1 MSQPLSRRG
10 ALAGIA
16 ATGLL
21 GVAPRVTAAV
31 AAPATPAARPLAEQ
45 LAAYADGLR
54 FEDLDPTT
62 VERVKTHVIDTIG
75 CGIGALDE
83 PAVRVCRDI
92 ALGVSGNATVIG
104 TSRRTSVDLATFANG
119 ATFRLLDFNDTY
131 TGHFAIHPS
140 DHIAACLAV
149 AEAERSSVRDL
160 ITAIVIAYEVSCRL
174 VDVLDIW
181 SRGWDTP
188 VTSLPAVALAAGKLM
203 KLDPGRLTQAVNL
216 AVNDH
221 ISMAQTRVQ
230 TLSDWKGLADA
241 EAARNAVFAAL
252 LARGGLTGPSPV
264 FEGNSG
270 FFKQVSGPAAVDV
283 GTFGRR
289 DVPFRI
295 HQCGLKAYPAVIY
308 TQTAIVAAIEVARA
322 VGSLDRIA
330 TIEIGTTRRGYQRTG
345 SEPEKWVP
353 QTRET
358 ADHSLPYITARA
370 MFDGDI
376 TNESFTPEKFRDP
389 RILAFMQK
397 IKVSEDPA
405 LTAQR
410 RHVRLDA
417 RDRDPHRRTARFA
430 RGRSCA
436 GFRGAA
442 DDQGRGGAKIPRQR
456 RQALAEGADRRRP
469 AGAVAAR
476 SGRRSWRAARDADG
490 ADLAG
495 APRSDVL
502 AIDHEAGVIGDV
514 IVKPHRGLVGLVRL
528 PVDARRARQPGL
540 LVHGFDQ
547 HFADALAAQCG
558 VGEQVLQVTDRPSMI
573 VLR

>member
-1 MSQPLSRRG
+1 MARTLSRRG
-10 ALAGIA
+10 ALAGIGA
-16 ATGLL
+16 AGLL
-21 GVAPRVTAAV
+21 GVAPRAA
-31 AAPATPAARPLAEQ
+31 AAGAASTVRPLAEQ
-45 LAAYADGLR
+45 LAAYADSLR
-54 FEDLDPTT
+54 FEDLDPATI
-62 VERVKTHVIDTIG
+62 ERVKTHVVDTIG
-75 CGIGALDE
+75 CGMGAFDE

-104 TSRRTSVDLATFANG
+104 TARRTSVDLAAFANG
-119 ATFRLLDFNDTY
+119 AAFRLLDFNDTY

-149 AEAERSSVRDL
+149 AEAERSSARDL
-160 ITAIVIAYEVSCRL
+160 VTAIVIAYEVSCRL

-241 EAARNAVFAAL
+241 EAARNAVFATL
-252 LARGGLTGPSPV
+252 LARGGVTGPTPV

-289 DVPFRI
+289 GVPFRI

-308 TQTAIVAAIEVARA
+308 TQTAIVAGIEVAKA

-330 TIEIGTTRRGYQRTG
+330 TIEIATTARGYQRTG
-345 SEPEKWVP
+345 SEPEKWSP

-376 TNESFTPEKFRDP
+376 TNESFAPEKFRDP

-397 IKVSEDPA
+397 IKVAEDPA
-405 LTAQR
+405 LTARGGTSVSTRVTAILTDGQR
-410 RHVRLDA
+410 VSREVDHAPGFAA
-417 RDRDPHRRTARFA
+417 RPMTRDEVERK
-430 RGRSCA
+430 
-436 GFRGAA
+436 FRGNVGKRWPKAHT
-442 DDQGRGGAKIPRQR
+442 DSVL
-456 RQALAEGADRRRP
+456 QAL
-469 AGAVAAR
+469 
-476 SGRRSWRAARDADG
+476 WRLEQVD
-490 ADLAG
+490 DLG
-495 APRSDVL
+495 
-502 AIDHEAGVIGDV
+502 
-514 IVKPHRGLVGLVRL
+514 
-528 PVDARRARQPGL
+528 GL
-540 LVHGFDQ
+540 LGTLTVQ
-547 HFADALAAQCG
+547 
-558 VGEQVLQVTDRPSMI
+558 T
-573 VLR
+573 